1 MSVAGLPIKRP
12 MLTSST
18 TAMDLAKSLVTLVGS
33 DISWQAETPSR
44 HARVGEHGAE
54 SHLSASVSYTLS
66 PATYFFSTRV
76 STANNPIM
84 GDSSP

>member
-1 MSVAGLPIKRP
+1 
-12 MLTSST
+12 
-18 TAMDLAKSLVTLVGS
+18 MDLAKSLVTLVGS